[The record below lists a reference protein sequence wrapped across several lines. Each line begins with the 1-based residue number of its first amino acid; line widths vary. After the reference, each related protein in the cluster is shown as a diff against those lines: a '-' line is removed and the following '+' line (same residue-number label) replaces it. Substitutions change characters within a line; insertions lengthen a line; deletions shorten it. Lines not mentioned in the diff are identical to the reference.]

1 MRDGIALI
9 GKKVHHKEEEWTIKD
24 FFFVPDNPEVY
35 VRLSNNSVSFNL
47 RYKDLFKKLED
58 SVFVSTT
65 KVPSYATN

>member
-9 GKKVHHKEEEWTIKD
+9 GKKVYHKEEEWTIKD

-35 VRLSNNSVSFNL
+35 VRLSNNLVSINV
-47 RYKDLFKKLED
+47 RYKDLFKMLQD
-58 SVFVSTT
+58 STFFSIT